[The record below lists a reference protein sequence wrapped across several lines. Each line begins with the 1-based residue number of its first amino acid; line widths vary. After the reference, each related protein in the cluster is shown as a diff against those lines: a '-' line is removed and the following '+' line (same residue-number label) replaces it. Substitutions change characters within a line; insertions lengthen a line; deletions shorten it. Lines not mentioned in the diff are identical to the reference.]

1 MSITEPQRL
10 ALHTAAR
17 TALGDE
23 EGDALMAA
31 LPPSNTEIATRQ
43 DVEHLAD
50 ATRGDLARVE
60 TGLRGDMQNLE
71 TCLRGDMQ
79 NLETSLRGEIREVAG
94 RLKPLEDRVGA
105 RITKASDDLR
115 DELTRRIHR
124 SELRTMGV
132 IVLAFVADRALG

>member
-23 EGDALMAA
+23 EGDALMSA
-31 LPPSNTEIATRQ
+31 LPPSNTEIAARQ
-43 DVEHLAD
+43 DVEYLAD
-50 ATRGDLARVE
+50 LTRGDLARVE
-60 TGLRGDMQNLE
+60 TGLRG
-71 TCLRGDMQ
+71 
-79 NLETSLRGEIREVAG
+79 EIREVAS
-94 RLKPLEDRVGA
+94 RLQPLVDRVGA
-105 RITKASDDLR
+105 RITKAADDLR

-124 SELRTMGV
+124 SELRTMAV

>member
-71 TCLRGDMQ
+71 TG
-79 NLETSLRGEIREVAG
+79 LRGEIREVAG
-94 RLKPLEDRVGA
+94 RLKPLEDRVGV

>member
-71 TCLRGDMQ
+71 TG
-79 NLETSLRGEIREVAG
+79 LRGEIREVAG

-124 SELRTMGV
+124 SELRTTGV